1 MTIKC
6 EFCEEN
12 KPNEEVYH
20 IDIYQPFN
28 TEPDFSGN
36 ICEYCYDIRNF
47 CRCEICFREIYYTNG
62 LRINAR
68 INPETED
75 LECVSCLQK
84 HWFENG
90 MNEFDDADWF
100 LDSDLT
106 INGFNKYVSMFL
118 RSQDSIDYTKKVFKT
133 LQHKNKLIVSIERSG
148 MGLEYHIALWI
159 KEKNKKV
166 VK

>member
-1 MTIKC
+1 MTIEC
-6 EFCEEN
+6 EMCEEN

-20 IDIYQPFN
+20 IDIYQPFDS
-28 TEPDFSGN
+28 EPSFSGN
-36 ICEYCYDIRNF
+36 ICECCYDSNDF
-47 CRCEICFREIYYTNG
+47 SMCDLCFREIFNTNG
-62 LRINAR
+62 MRINTR
-68 INPETED
+68 YNPKTEG
-75 LECVSCLQK
+75 LECVSCLHE

-90 MNEFDDADWF
+90 MERFDEGDWF
-100 LDSDLT
+100 NDSDLT

-118 RSQDSIDYTKKVFKT
+118 RSQDSIDYAKKVFKT

>member
-1 MTIKC
+1 MC
-6 EFCEEN
+6 EKN
-12 KPNEEVYH
+12 KPDTIHH
-20 IDIYQPFN
+20 IDIYHPFN
-28 TEPDFSGN
+28 SEPDFSGN
-36 ICEYCYDIRNF
+36 ICECCYDSNDF
-47 CRCEICFREIYYTNG
+47 NMCGLCFREIFNTNG
-62 LRINAR
+62 MRINTR
-68 INPETED
+68 YNPKTEG
-75 LECVSCLQK
+75 LECVSCLHE

-90 MNEFDDADWF
+90 MERFDEGDWF
-100 LDSDLT
+100 NDSDLT